1 MNPSSALAIYCVA
14 CIVCALLGGWV
25 PLVVRLTHRRM
36 QIAVSFVSGVV
47 LGIGLLHLV
56 PHSFDLLRSIDA
68 TVMWVMAGF
77 LFMFFLERFFH
88 FHQHDAPE
96 EPMSLVHAH
105 SVEHGH
111 DEAQPADTGG
121 HDGHAGH
128 EAHDHAHAGGA
139 MASEV
144 SWSSAAIGL
153 TLHALIDGVAIAAA
167 VRADAPHAAVVL
179 AGFGTA
185 LAVIVHKPFDSLT
198 IGTLMAAAG
207 QSRATRRLL
216 NVLYSLVTPLGIVV
230 SYSIAGLM
238 ADESLVLGRVLGFA
252 AGAFICIA
260 SSDLLPELQFHGHDR
275 PQLSLALVAGIAIA
289 WATVLLEGGHDHH
302 AGDDT
307 DHVHEHETGHD
318 GSADTEHGHLHEEGE
333 HAHEHEAHDHQSN
346 GRAESEGEPGDTDDA
361 DQGRQPGDASSD
373 TR

>member
-1 MNPSSALAIYCVA
+1 MNSVSALAIYSVA

-56 PHSFDLLRSIDA
+56 PHSFGLLRSIDA

-96 EPMSLVHAH
+96 EPMSLVQADHA
-105 SVEHGH
+105 
-111 DEAQPADTGG
+111 
-121 HDGHAGH
+121 HDGH
-128 EAHDHAHAGGA
+128 DHADGSGT
-139 MASEV
+139 MASQV

-153 TLHALIDGVAIAAA
+153 TLHSVIDGVAIAAA
-167 VRADAPHAAVVL
+167 VKADAGHAGVIL

-185 LAVIVHKPFDSLT
+185 LAVVLHKPFDSLT

-207 QSRATRRLL
+207 RSLTVRRWI
-216 NVLYSLVTPLGIVV
+216 NILYSLVTPLGIVLF
-230 SYSIAGLM
+230 YSVAGALGQ
-238 ADESLVLGRVLGFA
+238 ESVALGRVLGFA

-275 PQLSLALVAGIAIA
+275 AQLSLALVLGIALA
-289 WATVLLEGGHDHH
+289 WATVLLEGGHDH
-302 AGDDT
+302 
-307 DHVHEHETGHD
+307 
-318 GSADTEHGHLHEEGE
+318 
-333 HAHEHEAHDHQSN
+333 
-346 GRAESEGEPGDTDDA
+346 
-361 DQGRQPGDASSD
+361 PGDAVPHVEAEHVHDQGGAAGEHDESD
-373 TR
+373 HRHE